1 MVGDSEELA
10 AGGGLYPLLG
20 LFDAG
25 KLAVVVSIK
34 MALSRNERCVFE
46 DHRVYFYMP
55 REPPFVT
62 GFEKTRLPCTNTNI

>member
-1 MVGDSEELA
+1 MGDSERLA
-10 AGGGLYPLLG
+10 AGGRLYPLLG

-55 REPPFVT
+55 RESPFI
-62 GFEKTRLPCTNTNI
+62 NWIM

>member
-1 MVGDSEELA
+1 MGDSERLA
-10 AGGGLYPLLG
+10 AGGGLYPPLG

-34 MALSRNERCVFE
+34 MVLSRFERCVFE

-55 REPPFVT
+55 REPPFI
-62 GFEKTRLPCTNTNI
+62 NWIM